1 MNFLKRL
8 RERGLTVGLSKGFLA
23 FSSIKYLGLDLA
35 EKDLSAVPDKVNVKN
50 IQMPKTKRLQRSFLG
65 TLSSYRKFVL

>member
-8 RERGLTVGLSKGFLA
+8 RECGLTVGLSKGFLA

-50 IQMPKTKRLQRSFLG
+50 IQMPKTKTWNFIILP
-65 TLSSYRKFVL
+65 

>member
-1 MNFLKRL
+1 MNLLKRL
-8 RERGLTVGLSKGFLA
+8 RECGLTVGLSKGFLA

-50 IQMPKTKRLQRSFLG
+50 IQMKKTKRLQHSFLG
-65 TLSSYRKFVL
+65 TLSPYRKFVL